1 VKAAKSYADGLGRER
16 PAPMNETVDVGLF
29 DTRPDARG
37 FGSKDVIALQK
48 WPIHSGAQ
56 TVTFVAARRP
66 AFAGIDPYIELIQR
80 DADGNVIA
88 VK

>member
-1 VKAAKSYADGLGRER
+1 
-16 PAPMNETVDVGLF
+16 
-29 DTRPDARG
+29 
-37 FGSKDVIALQK
+37 
-48 WPIHSGAQ
+48 
-56 TVTFVAARRP
+56 VTFVAARRP